1 MASDPHWW
9 ESVGSRDTSLLG
21 RCPLCPVGKS
31 QLPSNS
37 PSDHWYFS
45 KWSDH
50 NHHRQ
55 KQQIE
60 NQDWQPDGEFVMSV
74 MSSSIIFK
82 SSTIYNSGD
91 QRKLCKTAK
100 AIWYVVDF
108 WPFQR
113 DKNKS
118 CCFHMKSHKTDTSLT
133 FASLKLYSDAWSL
146 FPHGTVFA
154 SSFVPKMPKPS
165 SLIWKLQKWSL
176 RNVEFLFCTFWR
188 SHPRLPKI
196 YLKITNDLWIAKT
209 IDEKCWIS
217 FLHLLKEPT
226 KAAGSSSSSSCFL
239 NKKRKSMEALSTL
252 LYHHHHHHHSLEAQN
267 LNSEVTFSFG
277 EL

>member
-1 MASDPHWW
+1 
-9 ESVGSRDTSLLG
+9 
-21 RCPLCPVGKS
+21 
-31 QLPSNS
+31 
-37 PSDHWYFS
+37 
-45 KWSDH
+45 
-50 NHHRQ
+50 
-55 KQQIE
+55 
-60 NQDWQPDGEFVMSV
+60 
-74 MSSSIIFK
+74 
-82 SSTIYNSGD
+82 
-91 QRKLCKTAK
+91 
-100 AIWYVVDF
+100 
-108 WPFQR
+108 
-113 DKNKS
+113 
-118 CCFHMKSHKTDTSLT
+118 MKSHKTDTSLT

-176 RNVEFLFCTFWR
+176 RNVEFLFCTFGR

-196 YLKITNDLWIAKT
+196 YLKITNDLWIAKM

-277 EL
+277 ELK

>member
-1 MASDPHWW
+1 M
-9 ESVGSRDTSLLG
+9 SLV
-21 RCPLCPVGKS
+21 PVGKS

-37 PSDHWYFS
+37 PSDHWYFCN
-45 KWSDH
+45 WSDH

-74 MSSSIIFK
+74 MSSTIFK

-146 FPHGTVFA
+146 FPHGTGFA

-196 YLKITNDLWIAKT
+196 YLKITNDLWICKNDRWEMLNLFFAPFERANQGCWVFFLLILLSEQKEEIDGSIIYFVISSPSPSSFIRSSEFEFRGDILIWWALVGLAAKS
-209 IDEKCWIS
+209 IGEW
-217 FLHLLKEPT
+217 
-226 KAAGSSSSSSCFL
+226 
-239 NKKRKSMEALSTL
+239 M
-252 LYHHHHHHHSLEAQN
+252 N
-267 LNSEVTFSFG
+267 LN
-277 EL
+277 

>member
-1 MASDPHWW
+1 
-9 ESVGSRDTSLLG
+9 
-21 RCPLCPVGKS
+21 
-31 QLPSNS
+31 
-37 PSDHWYFS
+37 
-45 KWSDH
+45 
-50 NHHRQ
+50 
-55 KQQIE
+55 
-60 NQDWQPDGEFVMSV
+60 MSV
-74 MSSSIIFK
+74 MSSTIFK

-133 FASLKLYSDAWSL
+133 FASHKLCSDAWSL

-176 RNVEFLFCTFWR
+176 RNVEFLFCTFWK
-188 SHPRLPKI
+188 SQPRLPGLLPPHLAFWTKRGNRWKH
-196 YLKITNDLWIAKT
+196 YLLWYIITT
-209 IDEKCWIS
+209 IIII
-217 FLHLLKEPT
+217 H
-226 KAAGSSSSSSCFL
+226 
-239 NKKRKSMEALSTL
+239 
-252 LYHHHHHHHSLEAQN
+252 
-267 LNSEVTFSFG
+267 
-277 EL
+277 

>member
-1 MASDPHWW
+1 MVS
-9 ESVGSRDTSLLG
+9 
-21 RCPLCPVGKS
+21 
-31 QLPSNS
+31 LPSNS

-45 KWSDH
+45 NWSDH

-91 QRKLCKTAK
+91 QRKLCITAK
-100 AIWYVVDF
+100 VIWYVVDF

-176 RNVEFLFCTFWR
+176 RNVEFLF
-188 SHPRLPKI
+188 
-196 YLKITNDLWIAKT
+196 
-209 IDEKCWIS
+209 
-217 FLHLLKEPT
+217 LHLLKEPS
-226 KAAGSSSSSSCFL
+226 KA
-239 NKKRKSMEALSTL
+239 
-252 LYHHHHHHHSLEAQN
+252 AQN
-267 LNSEVTFSFG
+267 LFENYKRFMNLQKWSMRNVEFSFAPFERANQG
-277 EL
+277 CRVFFLLILLSEQKEEINGGIIYFVIIIITITIIIH

>member
-1 MASDPHWW
+1 
-9 ESVGSRDTSLLG
+9 
-21 RCPLCPVGKS
+21 
-31 QLPSNS
+31 
-37 PSDHWYFS
+37 
-45 KWSDH
+45 
-50 NHHRQ
+50 
-55 KQQIE
+55 
-60 NQDWQPDGEFVMSV
+60 MSV
-74 MSSSIIFK
+74 MSSTIFK

-100 AIWYVVDF
+100 VIWYVVDF

-133 FASLKLYSDAWSL
+133 FASLKLYSDAWCL

-196 YLKITNDLWIAKT
+196 YLKITNDLWICKNLQGRHFLGQTKT
-209 IDEKCWIS
+209 RLYCARETTPLGSLAWSQAPASSVEATWK
-217 FLHLLKEPT
+217 
-226 KAAGSSSSSSCFL
+226 SSSGKGAWWDWGQGRGS
-239 NKKRKSMEALSTL
+239 K
-252 LYHHHHHHHSLEAQN
+252 
-267 LNSEVTFSFG
+267 G
-277 EL
+277 WD